1 MWQYKTNV
9 IKRKE
14 DHAELIIY
22 SADKKK
28 KIISLIDL
36 EDVPFVEQYSWCIR
50 SRGYVGRVEDKKIIL
65 LHRILTNCPS
75 GKIVDHINKNKLD
88 NRKFNLRIC
97 DYQTNLRNSSR
108 KSNNTSG
115 VTGVGWDKKAKK
127 WRARICV
134 DYKNTCLGF
143 YDNKDKAIKARLRAE
158 KKYFGESAPQKKLFA
173 KYGI

>member
-9 IKRKE
+9 IKNKK

-28 KIISLIDL
+28 KFISLIDL
-36 EDVPFVEQYSWCIR
+36 EDVPFVEQHSWCIR
-50 SRGYVGRVEDKKIIL
+50 SQGYVGRVENKKLIV
-65 LHRILTNCPS
+65 LHRILTSCPDN
-75 GKIVDHINKNKLD
+75 KIVDHINKNKLD

-115 VTGVGWDKKAKK
+115 VTGVGWDNKSKK

-134 DYKNTCLGF
+134 DYKAISLGF
-143 YDNKDKAIKARLRAE
+143 YNNKGEAVKARLRAE
-158 KKYFGESAPQKKLFA
+158 KKYFGDFAPQKKLFGE
-173 KYGI
+173 YNI